1 MFRKTTLIVLTGIT
15 LASGTATANSAVRSF
30 FSPALL
36 GDRIA
41 FCKTGNQDCGKPVA
55 DQWCTGK
62 GFEKAILFQ
71 RNRSAKSASN
81 RLIRYAD
88 SGDICVGDKCIS
100 FAQIKCY
107 SQN

>member
-1 MFRKTTLIVLTGIT
+1 MFRVTTIGVL
-15 LASGTATANSAVRSF
+15 LSLSFLSGATSAHSAARSF

-41 FCKTGNQDCGKPVA
+41 FCETGNQNCGKPVA
-55 DQWCTGK
+55 DAWCTEN

-71 RNRSAKSASN
+71 RNRAAKSPNAQ
-81 RLIRYAD
+81 IRYAD
-88 SGDICVGDKCIS
+88 SGKVCSSDNCVS